1 MRANDE
7 LRLIKA
13 VEAGPDMMLSVIWAE
28 ADPALIDFRLI
39 AEAPAYAPLQKKDLF
54 AQAAVGDWGHS
65 VIWPG
70 DIEIGADALW
80 LEALSSWG
88 RDDTR
93 AFIEWRLR
101 HALTL
106 NGAAEALGLS
116 RAQAAR
122 YSNGAPVPRSIQL
135 ACRGW
140 EALRAA

>member
-1 MRANDE
+1 MRENDE
-7 LRLIKA
+7 LHAIKA
-13 VEAGPDMMLSVIWAE
+13 VKAQPDMTLRVAWSE
-28 ADPALIDFRLI
+28 ADPAVIDFRSI
-39 AEAPAYAPLQKKDLF
+39 AEAPAYESLRNKELF

-65 VIWPG
+65 VIWPDG
-70 DIEIGADALW
+70 VEIGADTLW

-93 AFIEWRLR
+93 AFLEWRLR

-116 RAQAAR
+116 RAQAAK
-122 YSNGAPVPRSIQL
+122 YSNGVPVPRSIQL